1 MRTQLALIEGTE
13 RDWRLDERT
22 RELGLRGV
30 AAARAVLE
38 QAGRDREAVESVGRD
53 AMATAEHTP
62 AA

>member
-13 RDWRLDERT
+13 RGWRLDERT

-38 QAGRDREAVESVGRD
+38 QAGRDREALESAGRD